1 MNAFT
6 PAARKWIYGIVAAG
20 IPILVLFGVIAAE
33 DTQVWLNFA
42 AAVLGLG
49 AASLALPNTPSKGD
63 DDGPKH
69 LA

>member
-1 MNAFT
+1 MKTFT
-6 PAARKWIYGIVAAG
+6 PAARKWVYGIVAAG
-20 IPILVLFGVIAAE
+20 IPLLVLFGVITAE

-49 AASLALPNTPSKGD
+49 AASLALPNTPSKD